1 MSLKK
6 PKDILEEIQIIFE
19 DIKENIGWES
29 TKLTSDIKFEIG
41 DAPEYYENFG
51 VVRERNKIV
60 FGNWIN
66 EIEPKTVGNYFW
78 EFMIVR
84 ECFTFFLEEKILFGE
99 LSQLTSFILNFLALS
114 YIQLKEPDGSHD
126 TKFLPI
132 QGRFLLPKEN
142 LDEMEKEIYSKI
154 VSLSDVIRQG
164 SSYKLLFNTYMNF
177 ISETPLEELDL
188 EETLD
193 DIRRYISNDP
203 EEIAAPIYLK
213 KNTMEVLLNLVKFGF
228 KSSTSDLSRE
238 LNVNQSTITR
248 QIAKLVS
255 KFSAN
260 WRLEKNFFKLGL
272 HTYVSIIR
280 FTKDNKNNIDA
291 VSEKL
296 LTFDYID
303 RIFEGQN
310 NDYYYIY
317 TIFNCPHLVA
327 ERIAKSLENLKEKRL
342 LNSFEIELT
351 KNRFYRTAIINTKFR
366 PIIENYKKLLN
377 KEIPV
382 KKISFWNID
391 FILNKEKENFE
402 RKDIPL
408 LKLISFLLSKSISK
422 YGLFGTHRQ
431 SKWNEFV
438 RDNNIDPN
446 NYSETINFLNKL
458 LNQTIER
465 ELCNF
470 RFNFSLSGTS
480 GTDLL
485 ILKIKSKEENY
496 NYAKIIDEISIF
508 GLMPG
513 LVTLDGVYFLVFGLN
528 FNNKITELIVDFLKS
543 NELICETFSVKSKV
557 FRYIDYS
564 ELYDFDSRKW
574 FL

>member
-1 MSLKK
+1 M
-6 PKDILEEIQIIFE
+6 EIVFT
-19 DIKENIGWES
+19 DIKESTGWEPERLI
-29 TKLTSDIKFEIG
+29 KDIKIEIG

-51 VVRERNKIV
+51 IVRKKTKFI

-66 EIEPKTVGNYFW
+66 EVEPKTTSNYFW
-78 EFMIVR
+78 EFIIVR
-84 ECFTFFLEEKILFGE
+84 ECFTFFFEERLLFGE

-114 YIQLKEPDGSHD
+114 YIQLKEPDGSLD
-126 TKFLPI
+126 TKFLPV

-142 LDEMEKEIYSKI
+142 IDAMEKEIYSKI
-154 VSLSDVIRQG
+154 ASLSDIIRRG
-164 SSYKLLFNTYMNF
+164 SSYKLLLNTFMNF
-177 ISETPLEELDL
+177 INETPIEELDL

-213 KNTMEVLLNLVKFGF
+213 RNTMEVLLKLIEFGF
-228 KSSTSDLSRE
+228 KSSTFDLSRE
-238 LNVNQSTITR
+238 LTVNQSTIAR
-248 QIAKLVS
+248 QISKLVS

-260 WRLEKNFFKLGL
+260 WRLEKNYLKLGL

-310 NDYYYIY
+310 NDYFYIY
-317 TIFNCPHLVA
+317 TIFHCPHLVA
-327 ERIAKSLENLKEKRL
+327 ERIAKSLQNLSEKRL
-342 LNSFEIELT
+342 LNSFELELT
-351 KNRFYRTAIINTKFR
+351 KDRFYRTSIINTRFK
-366 PIIENYKKLLN
+366 PNIENYKKLLT
-377 KEIPV
+377 KEISV
-382 KKISFWNID
+382 KKISLWNNN
-391 FILNKEKENFE
+391 FIMNKEKENFE

-408 LKLISFLLSKSISK
+408 LKLISFVLSKSISK

-431 SKWNEFV
+431 SKWNEFI

-446 NYSETINFLNKL
+446 NYSDTINFLNKL
-458 LNQTIER
+458 LNQTTEK

-485 ILKIKSKEENY
+485 IMKIKSKIKNY

-513 LVTLDGVYFLVFGLN
+513 LITLEGVYFLVFGLN
-528 FNNKITELIVDFLKS
+528 FNNKITVLIEDFLRNKD
-543 NELICETFSVKSKV
+543 LICETFSVKNKV

-564 ELYDFDSRKW
+564 ELYDFDSKKW